1 MLTSFLPVRHVS
13 EFAADVRQSLT
24 KPGQRELPSKY
35 LYDEVGSALF
45 ETICV
50 LPEYGLTRADARLM
64 EKHAGEI
71 VRRLPS
77 PIKVAELG
85 SGSGKKTRW
94 ILEALSQRQRTY
106 YYPIEISPSAL
117 AACAKELGQIDLV
130 SVVGHEQPYLE
141 GLRTVAEGR
150 GEQDHLLVLFL
161 GSTIGNFDRHA
172 GEEFLKE
179 TREILQ
185 PGDALLLGTDLEKSV
200 ELQILAYDDPAG
212 VTAAFNLNLLARI
225 NRELGADFDL
235 CCFRHEARWNNVE
248 RRIEMHL
255 RSTRRQTVHVPVASL
270 RFMLNEDETI
280 WTESSHK
287 YKAEEIPQMAERT
300 GFRCDGQ
307 WIDRQW
313 PFAQNL
319 LRCPRALPSA
329 DTPKRKPPAK
339 AADKSESSKALRS
352 DSSTSTSRFLAS
364 SVRPVRACQPA
375 AKSQKASMRQTSR
388 VAQVFCVLSAGRQ
401 TARICEP

>member
-1 MLTSFLPVRHVS
+1 MLTASLPIRHVS
-13 EFAADVRQSLT
+13 EFSAEVRESLT

-45 ETICV
+45 EAICV
-50 LPEYGLTRADARLM
+50 LPEYGLTRADARLL
-64 EKHAGEI
+64 EKYSREI

-77 PIKVAELG
+77 PIQVAELG

-94 ILEALSQRQRTY
+94 ILEALSRRQMTY

-150 GEQDHLLVLFL
+150 GERDHLLVLFL
-161 GSTIGNFDRHA
+161 GSTIGNFDRDA
-172 GEEFLKE
+172 GEEFLSE
-179 TREILQ
+179 MREILQ
-185 PGDALLLGTDLEKSV
+185 PGDALLLGTDLEKGI
-200 ELQILAYDDPAG
+200 ELQLLAYDDPAG

-235 CCFRHEARWNNVE
+235 SSFRHQARWNRVE

-255 RSTRRQTVHVPVASL
+255 RSMCRQTVHVPAASL
-270 RFMLNEDETI
+270 RFMLDEDETI

-287 YKAEEIPQMAERT
+287 YQAEEIPEMAERT

-307 WIDRQW
+307 WIDREW

-319 LRCPRALPSA
+319 LI
-329 DTPKRKPPAK
+329 
-339 AADKSESSKALRS
+339 
-352 DSSTSTSRFLAS
+352 
-364 SVRPVRACQPA
+364 
-375 AKSQKASMRQTSR
+375 
-388 VAQVFCVLSAGRQ
+388 AG
-401 TARICEP
+401 